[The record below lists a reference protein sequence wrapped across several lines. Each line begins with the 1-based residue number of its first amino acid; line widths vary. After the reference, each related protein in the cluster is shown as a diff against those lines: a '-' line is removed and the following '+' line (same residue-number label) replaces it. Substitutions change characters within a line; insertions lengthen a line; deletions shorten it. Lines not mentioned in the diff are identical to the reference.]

1 VASVDLIRPNLHGM
15 ATEHQTS
22 TGARRAGQPA
32 PAAEIP
38 ADWPVQAADA
48 IERVVGGVRDKTTGP
63 AITLARGVVYG
74 TFAAIIGIAVLTML
88 AVIAVRVLD
97 VYLPESVTGDENTWL
112 AHLIVGI
119 VFCLLGMFSWAKRSR
134 RAA

>member
-1 VASVDLIRPNLHGM
+1 M

-22 TGARRAGQPA
+22 TGAHRAGQPA
-32 PAAEIP
+32 PTTEIP

-63 AITLARGVVYG
+63 AITVARGVVYG

-88 AVIAVRVLD
+88 AVVSVRVLD
-97 VYLPESVTGDENTWL
+97 VYLPESVTGDDNTWL
-112 AHLIVGI
+112 AHLIVGV
-119 VFCLLGMFSWAKRSR
+119 VFCLLGMVLWAKRSR
-134 RAA
+134 PAA